1 VEIDVL
7 EEEAK
12 NKPPMARHPNAQSH
26 MKMKKKKKKQKK
38 EKKMDCV

>member
-26 MKMKKKKKKQKK
+26 MKKKKKKQKK